1 MGKNSLVQIGKGNP
15 CEGCS
20 AICCSVQI
28 FPIKTP
34 RNFMD
39 VDYMRF
45 MLQFPNTEYI
55 LAPNGDFSVVKW
67 ERCSFLDEKNKC
79 KLHGTPEKP
88 KTCTQYN
95 PWNCWYHSV
104 FTANNSPDLIR
115 LNLERYNLWSQYVQF
130 DSNYLVTSM
139 PTFAEAFNLVGS
151 VPIQPVFPNRG
162 QTVAAAGIPMAPA
175 LPN

>member
-1 MGKNSLVQIGKGNP
+1 MGTNSLVQIGKGNP
-15 CEGCS
+15 CEGCG

-34 RNFMD
+34 RTFMD
-39 VDYMRF
+39 VDYMRY

-55 LAPNGDFSVVKW
+55 IAPNGDFSVVKW
-67 ERCSFLDEKNKC
+67 ERCSFLDQENKC

-95 PWNCWYHSV
+95 PYNCWYHAV
-104 FTANNSPDLIR
+104 FTGNTSDLIR
-115 LNLERYNLWSQYVQF
+115 INLQRYEFWSQLLQF
-130 DSNYLVTSM
+130 DSNYQIVAM
-139 PTFAEAFNLVGS
+139 PTFAESYNAVGS
-151 VPIQPVFPNRG
+151 LPIQPVFPNRHA
-162 QTVAAAGIPMAPA
+162 VAAAPGIPMAPA